1 MSPHLQ
7 TQNSSSDC
15 PVVSPESITP
25 NGGTQASCPVLPRVV
40 DLEAALKSQTR
51 VLSLVVGTVAMV
63 SPYLS
68 AALEK
73 LAGLLGLF

>member
-1 MSPHLQ
+1 MPA
-7 TQNSSSDC
+7 SSDTEC
-15 PVVSPESITP
+15 PIVAQSVPP
-25 NGGTQASCPVLPRVV
+25 HVNGGAQISCPVLPRVV